1 MWLPNVGYK
10 SPQKKEEMRHPL
22 AFLAEGKSYLSFGV
36 DLNIF
41 CTSTESWDLWV
52 DQEEQLFCRPSHP
65 FCHSREC
72 LEGTSDK
79 GGLSKKSPFQWG
91 LNTLHT
97 HTRSACHWITSPEI
111 FPTLFLSSRS
121 RGRQFKKVV
130 QVRTVFN
137 RFWSKGNWSTKDF
150 SCRLNLELHS
160 GLKPQKCNVSVLLQ
174 I

>member
-1 MWLPNVGYK
+1 MPPNLFLGQSHAEKCRSINSMGYK
-10 SPQKKEEMRHPL
+10 RPQKKEEMRHPL

-36 DLNIF
+36 DLSIF

-52 DQEEQLFCRPSHP
+52 GQEELLSCRPNHP

-91 LNTLHT
+91 LNTS
-97 HTRSACHWITSPEI
+97 HTRTQSACHWITSPEI
-111 FPTLFLSSRS
+111 CPILFL
-121 RGRQFKKVV
+121 RGRIPVHNQDI
-130 QVRTVFN
+130 T
-137 RFWSKGNWSTKDF
+137 S
-150 SCRLNLELHS
+150 
-160 GLKPQKCNVSVLLQ
+160 